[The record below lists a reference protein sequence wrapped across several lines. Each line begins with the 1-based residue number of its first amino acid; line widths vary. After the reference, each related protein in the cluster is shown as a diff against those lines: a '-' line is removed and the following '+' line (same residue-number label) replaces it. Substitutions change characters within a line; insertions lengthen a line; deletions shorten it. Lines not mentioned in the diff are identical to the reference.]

1 MLARRTIPRVAR
13 HNIQQLNKKYLS
25 TKTNFH
31 IAVLPG
37 DGVGTEVVAES
48 LNVLT
53 QLEQSGSNAR
63 FSITTY
69 DIGGVAID
77 NHGDPL
83 PDATLEACRSSD
95 AIILGAVGGPKWD
108 DPTASVRPE
117 QGLLKIR
124 KELNLFANLRPIV
137 FFDDLLDSSPLRP
150 EIVEGVDILFVREL
164 TGGIYFGPREEEHEG
179 EPNVAHDVMI
189 YSTPEVERIVR
200 VAARAAME
208 RSGRLVSVDKANVLA
223 SSRLWRRVAE
233 DVCKEK
239 EFTNQVTLS
248 HGLVDSTAMDL
259 ITNPRKFDVVVTEN
273 MFGDI
278 LTDEASVLSGSLGLL
293 PSASLSDPGRPGM
306 YEPCHGSAP
315 DIAGQN
321 TCNPIASI
329 LSTAM
334 MLRHSLGLETE
345 AAAVEEGVAW
355 ALRDGCRTADLI
367 LAKDHGRFEPLGTKE
382 MGHAI
387 TERVGRAMRFGLS
400 GTGSS
405 NSGGSGIGG
414 GTVGAARVPLQYR
427 NSGTMTSTIS
437 CKPGKTR
444 TYSTTTISGADDQR
458 PPRTMFDKIW
468 DDHVVCNMGNDGS
481 KLIYVDRHL
490 VHEVTSP
497 QAFGGLRAANRS
509 VRQPKRTLAT
519 VDHNVPTTVGRMKKG
534 IAGIKSSE
542 SRLQIST
549 LEQNVS
555 EFGVEYF
562 GMDDSRQ
569 GIVHVVGPEQGF
581 TLPGMTVVCGDSH
594 TATHGAFGALAFGI
608 GTSEVEHVLATQTL
622 VQKPAKNMLIY
633 GDTGGNNGELPIG
646 ITSKDLV
653 LHVCGLIGTAGA
665 YTKCSQSFEMCQ
677 CLK

>member
-1 MLARRTIPRVAR
+1 
-13 HNIQQLNKKYLS
+13 
-25 TKTNFH
+25 
-31 IAVLPG
+31 
-37 DGVGTEVVAES
+37 
-48 LNVLT
+48 
-53 QLEQSGSNAR
+53 
-63 FSITTY
+63 
-69 DIGGVAID
+69 
-77 NHGDPL
+77 
-83 PDATLEACRSSD
+83 
-95 AIILGAVGGPKWD
+95 
-108 DPTASVRPE
+108 
-117 QGLLKIR
+117 
-124 KELNLFANLRPIV
+124 
-137 FFDDLLDSSPLRP
+137 
-150 EIVEGVDILFVREL
+150 
-164 TGGIYFGPREEEHEG
+164 
-179 EPNVAHDVMI
+179 
-189 YSTPEVERIVR
+189 
-200 VAARAAME
+200 
-208 RSGRLVSVDKANVLA
+208 
-223 SSRLWRRVAE
+223 
-233 DVCKEK
+233 
-239 EFTNQVTLS
+239 
-248 HGLVDSTAMDL
+248 MDL
-259 ITNPRKFDVVVTEN
+259 ITNPKKFDVVVTEN

-293 PSASLSDPGRPGM
+293 PSASLSDPGHPGM

-315 DIAGQN
+315 DIAGQGIA
-321 TCNPIASI
+321 NPIASI

-334 MLRHSLGLETE
+334 LLRHSLGLEVE
-345 AAAVEEGVAW
+345 ASCIEEGVAL
-355 ALRDGCRTADLI
+355 ALKEGVRTPDLI
-367 LAKDHGRFEPLGTKE
+367 LQKDHGK
-382 MGHAI
+382 I
-387 TERVGRAMRFGLS
+387 TPS
-400 GTGSS
+400 GTSDMGDAVAKHVVRLMQSKQKAK
-405 NSGGSGIGG
+405 GG
-414 GTVGAARVPLQYR
+414 GHSVGQQKRGFSTSRRVSSSSSVPSR
-427 NSGTMTSTIS
+427 
-437 CKPGKTR
+437 
-444 TYSTTTISGADDQR
+444 
-458 PPRTMFDKIW
+458 PRTMFDKIW